1 MSLPSAFL
9 DEIRDRTRLS
19 ALIQRDVKLQRAGAE
34 MKGCCPFHQ
43 EKTASF
49 YVNDAKGF
57 YHCFGCSAHGDAIRW
72 MTDHKGLSFMDAV
85 RELAE
90 QAGLEMPA
98 RDAGA
103 NEADARRARLFDIMA
118 RAERFYAG
126 QLGAPASE
134 ARAARELLAARG
146 VALAQI
152 AAFGIGFAP
161 PAPRGAPSPIQTALR
176 DVDPAV
182 LVELGLLKRSDDG
195 RLYDFFRNRIM
206 IPIHDARGRTIG
218 FGARAIGDAE
228 PKYLN
233 SPDTPLFDKGRTL
246 FNLHRAAGA
255 ARRKGRLII
264 VEGYL
269 DVLALA
275 RAGIEEAVAPNG
287 TAITETQLEA
297 MWRLDGAPI
306 LCLDGDKPG
315 RKAATRIARLALPHL
330 APGKALRFAFPPAG
344 QDPDDL
350 QRASGAGAVSALFDD
365 TRTIPSVLWQAALEQ
380 FDGGRNADSR
390 AALVAHIEKLVKEI
404 RSEHVALTYWG
415 EWRQLLKGSAQRAA
429 RGALKPARGT
439 PLSAQVEASVI
450 AGLIRHP
457 QVLAAEAVQLVEVH
471 WSDADARAVAG
482 ALVDASIASPGED
495 PLPALERANLAGI
508 ARALVAR
515 SKLAFTFIRRG
526 PDNKTAAELVDV
538 INGMPRL

>member
-1 MSLPSAFL
+1 MTLPASFL

-43 EKTASF
+43 EKTPSF
-49 YVNDAKGF
+49 YVNDSKGF
-57 YHCFGCSAHGDAIRW
+57 WHCFGCSAHGDAIRW
-72 MTDHKGLSFMDAV
+72 MTDYKGLQFLDAV

-98 RDAGA
+98 RDANA
-103 NEADARRARLFDIMA
+103 TDSDAHRARLFDIMA
-118 RAERFYAG
+118 RAGRFYSG
-126 QLGAPASE
+126 QLGAPAPE
-134 ARAARELLAARG
+134 ALTARALLTARG
-146 VALAQI
+146 IPAAQLAD
-152 AAFGIGFAP
+152 FGIGFAP
-161 PAPRGAPSPIQTALR
+161 PAPRQSPSPIQSALR
-176 DVDPAV
+176 DVAPQT

-255 ARRKGRLII
+255 ARRKGRLIV

-287 TAITETQLEA
+287 TAITEAQLEA

-306 LCLDGDKPG
+306 LCLDGDKAG

-330 APGKALRFAFPPAG
+330 APGKTLRFVFPPAG

-350 QRASGAGAVSALFDD
+350 QRAGGAAAVSALFDE
-365 TRTIPSVLWQAALEQ
+365 TRTIPSVLWEAALEQ

-390 AALVAHIEKLVKEI
+390 AALVAHLEKLVKEI
-404 RSEHVALTYWG
+404 RSEPLALTYWG
-415 EWRQLLKGSAQRAA
+415 EWRQLLRGSANRAA
-429 RGALKPARGT
+429 RAAQKPARGT
-439 PLSAQVEASVI
+439 PLSVQIEASVI
-450 AGLIRHP
+450 AGLMRHP
-457 QVLAAEAVQLVEVH
+457 QVLAAQAEQLVSLQ
-471 WSDADARAVAG
+471 WSDTDAQAVAG
-482 ALVDASIASPGED
+482 ALVDAAIAAPGAD

-508 ARALVAR
+508 ARALVAS

-526 PDNKTAAELVDV
+526 PDEKTAAELIDV
-538 INGMPRL
+538 INGMPRR

>member
-1 MSLPSAFL
+1 MTLPQQFL

-72 MTDHKGLSFMDAV
+72 MTDYKALQFMDAV

-90 QAGLEMPA
+90 QAGLELPA

-126 QLGAPASE
+126 QLGAPAPE

-161 PAPRGAPSPIQTALR
+161 PAPRSAASPIQTALR

-182 LVELGLLKRSDDG
+182 LVELGLLKRSEDG
-195 RLYDFFRNRIM
+195 RLYDFFRDRIM

-255 ARRKGRLII
+255 ARRKGRLIV

-269 DVLALA
+269 DVMALA
-275 RAGIEEAVAPNG
+275 RAGIEEVVAPNG
-287 TAITETQLEA
+287 TSITEAQLDA
-297 MWRLDGAPI
+297 MWRIDGAPI
-306 LCLDGDKPG
+306 LCLDGDKAG
-315 RKAATRIARLALPHL
+315 RQAATRIARLALPHL
-330 APGKALRFAFPPAG
+330 APGKALRFVFPPAG

-350 QRASGAGAVSALFDD
+350 QRSGGAAAVSALFDE
-365 TRTIPSVLWQAALEQ
+365 TRTIPSVLWEAALEQ
-380 FDGGRNADSR
+380 FEGGRNADSR

-404 RSEHVALTYWG
+404 SSEPVALTYWS
-415 EWRQLLKGSAQRAA
+415 EWRQMLRGSAQRAA
-429 RGALKPARGT
+429 RAARKPARGT
-439 PLSAQVEASVI
+439 PLSVQVEASVI

-457 QVLAAEAVQLVEVH
+457 QLLAAQAEQLVSLQ
-471 WSDADARAVAG
+471 WSDSDAQAVCG
-482 ALVDASIASPGED
+482 ALVDAAITAPGQD

-526 PDNKTAAELVDV
+526 PDEKTAAELIDV
-538 INGMPRL
+538 INGMPRR